1 MGKINEKGIE
11 LIKHFEGFSSEL
23 YRDGGNLLTIGIG
36 STRGLDDALLDST
49 HRAITEDEAEE
60 LLRRDLGRA
69 EYFVARLV
77 RPPLTSNQFAA
88 LVSICFNIGSGNFQ
102 ASTFRMKLNRYDYA
116 GCADNFWQW
125 RRVGGSAG
133 RISNGLV
140 RRRAA
145 EKALFLLD

>member
-1 MGKINEKGIE
+1 METVRINAAGLE
-11 LIKHFEGFSSEL
+11 LIKHFEGFRSKP
-23 YRDGGNLLTIGIG
+23 YRDSGGLWTIGIG
-36 STRGLDDALLDST
+36 AIVGCDGTAVDGG

-60 LLRRDLGRA
+60 LLRRDLRGA

-102 ASTFRMKLNRYDYA
+102 ASTFRMKLNRYDYE
-116 GCADNFWQW
+116 GCANNFWQW
-125 RRVGGSAG
+125 RRAGG